1 MRTEIV
7 NGRLVVRDNPTLFW
21 LFYSFFIMGGSTAM
35 YLSLSA
41 APDMLTAALGATI
54 GLGNLAGGIYMLKRE
69 PASVVEIDPSGNQ
82 VRVVR
87 WGVAGKKETLY
98 PLDTLTAVDIETT
111 EHTDGGHVYRPRLR
125 FGRSQHVPVSMF
137 WYQTEARSKAV
148 VDELNV
154 FIGAAPNDR

>member
-1 MRTEIV
+1 M
-7 NGRLVVRDNPTLFW
+7 
-21 LFYSFFIMGGSTAM
+21 GSTW
-35 YLSLSA
+35 
-41 APDMLTAALGATI
+41 
-54 GLGNLAGGIYMLKRE
+54 LKRE
-69 PASVVEIDPSGNQ
+69 PASVVKIDLGGNQ

-154 FIGAAPNDR
+154 FIEAAPNNRLLSVRHPFGAPGG